1 MFKNDGSHWFLLE
14 LDTFRSRDGTESE
27 LVQVWYED
35 PSSGDFLKEQ
45 FRDAIIP
52 IVPRSW
58 YHVCMGLDTVSGLLR
73 IVVNGVLV
81 VNKEREYFKN
91 TEAWAPTSVAGKI
104 LVYKGYITGFW
115 YQYRGTSSN
124 MNIFRSVL
132 SIENMSQWS
141 SGGSSDCL
149 APGDY
154 LRSSYMS
161 LDQPRLKTSILLT
174 QLGGDG
180 LEHYGGGHK
189 RHGR

>member
-1 MFKNDGSHWFLLE
+1 
-14 LDTFRSRDGTESE
+14 
-27 LVQVWYED
+27 
-35 PSSGDFLKEQ
+35 
-45 FRDAIIP
+45 
-52 IVPRSW
+52 
-58 YHVCMGLDTVSGLLR
+58 MGLDTVSGLLR

-91 TEAWAPTSVAGKI
+91 TGAWAPTSVAGKI

-132 SIENMSQWS
+132 SIEDMSQWS